1 MWRVDKMITWI
12 VNKGL
17 AKFEHSSLS
26 CFNAI
31 KCSNLI
37 KCQKGCWFSVLNITA
52 KYRNHLLVAL
62 VKLRSGR
69 GPVQDPILNRNNN

>member
-1 MWRVDKMITWI
+1 MFTVENNSNNAMSENVNGEQDDNLDRI

-26 CFNAI
+26 CFKAI
-31 KCSNLI
+31 KCFNLI

-52 KYRNHLLVAL
+52 KYRNHLLIVL
-62 VKLRSGR
+62 V
-69 GPVQDPILNRNNN
+69 